1 MKKRAA
7 IVVLALMVSTSAIA
21 GERTTDTALGAIA
34 GAVVLGPIG
43 AAAGAFIG
51 YAGAVVLG
59 PIGAAAGAFIGYT
72 AGPSMS
78 RAWGVRGRSSSARQT
93 RRTASN
99 EQPAYRESQA
109 ALREP
114 SAAPAAAAAPK
125 APKAPPVQPLE

>member
-21 GERTTDTALGAIA
+21 GERTTDTALGA
-34 GAVVLGPIG
+34 L
-43 AAAGAFIG
+43 
-51 YAGAVVLG
+51 AGAVVLG

-78 RAWGVRGRSSSARQT
+78 RAWGVRGRSASSRQA

-99 EQPAYRESQA
+99 EQPTYRESQA
-109 ALREP
+109 AMREP
-114 SAAPAAAAAPK
+114 SAAPAAPPAQRG
-125 APKAPPVQPLE
+125 PKAPPVQPLE

>member
-7 IVVLALMVSTSAIA
+7 IVILALTVSTSAIA

-51 YAGAVVLG
+51 Y
-59 PIGAAAGAFIGYT
+59 T

-78 RAWGVRGRSSSARQT
+78 RAWGVRGRSASARQA

-99 EQPAYRESQA
+99 EQPSYRESQA
-109 ALREP
+109 AMGAP
-114 SAAPAAAAAPK
+114 GTAAPAPRT